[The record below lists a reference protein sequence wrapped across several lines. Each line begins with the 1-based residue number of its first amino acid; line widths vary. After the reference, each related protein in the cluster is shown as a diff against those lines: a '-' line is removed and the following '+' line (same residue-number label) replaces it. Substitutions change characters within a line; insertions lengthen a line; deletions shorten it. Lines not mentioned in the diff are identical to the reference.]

1 MPEQAAAFS
10 NVLGNSDFLS
20 SVLQSLGGTDGVNA
34 PLGIRHVLC
43 IAVSCSD
50 ETKSPPVD
58 ISLTD
63 VLSSNNIA
71 PLLTSRPEIVS
82 MLLPHLPPDLPVPPS
97 AETLQ
102 RVIRYVI
109 RFMMPFALRSL
120 INKTCP

>member
-1 MPEQAAAFS
+1 MPEQAAAFP

-20 SVLQSLGGTDGVNA
+20 SVLQSLGGTNGINA
-34 PLGIRHVLC
+34 PPGICHVFC
-43 IAVSCSD
+43 VVVSCSNG
-50 ETKSPPVD
+50 TKSPPVD

-71 PLLTSRPEIVS
+71 PLLTSRSEIVS
-82 MLLPHLPPDLPVPPS
+82 TLLPHLPPDLPVPPS
-97 AETLQ
+97 AEALQ

-109 RFMMPFALRSL
+109 RFTMPFALRSL